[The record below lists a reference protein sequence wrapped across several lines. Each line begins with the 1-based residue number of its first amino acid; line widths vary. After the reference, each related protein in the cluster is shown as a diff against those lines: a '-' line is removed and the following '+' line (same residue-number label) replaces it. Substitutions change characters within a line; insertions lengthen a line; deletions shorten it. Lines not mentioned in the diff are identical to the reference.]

1 MITVSEVIKR
11 SCLRKYPVLCGLDG
25 LENEVLKSGII
36 DYEFSIDG
44 FIDTNNSFQYG
55 DFLISSLMFT
65 QGKEE
70 VEEKLI
76 EMLQKL
82 VQLGVSGLAV
92 KDVFFTAIPENALKF
107 CNEHSFPVILFDNE
121 IYFEEIVNDIDHLL
135 QLSDWVNKTEQQI
148 ALMLGTELSRYEVE
162 GISRELGVNALP
174 YIVTFWLKPK
184 QASSQMKMK
193 RIVQEYSKNYHRNK
207 NCFLFKYKQNYIVL
221 VVSDETEQKKYNQGL
236 SEVLNQM
243 GIDSKEYIIGVSCI
257 HSTISE
263 LDFSIKESSWSCQV
277 ATLLHENIKKYSDMG
292 TWAIVTAHYQSKYM
306 IEYMRK
312 YLRPILM
319 DPSESSKDLLETLI
333 VFVANE
339 GNTKLVA
346 KTLNIHENT
355 FRYRINKLREKLD
368 PNANDFVF
376 YENASTAVKIYLLDQ
391 LDRNIK

>member
-1 MITVSEVIKR
+1 MITVSEVIKS

-44 FIDTNNSFQYG
+44 FIEAHNSFQYG

-65 QGKEE
+65 QGN
-70 VEEKLI
+70 EEKLL
-76 EMLQKL
+76 EMLEKL
-82 VQLGVSGLAV
+82 VELGVSGLAV
-92 KDVFFTAIPENALKF
+92 KDVFFTTIPENALKF
-107 CNEHSFPVILFDNE
+107 CNEHSFPVILFDNG

-162 GISRELGVNALP
+162 GISREIGFSALP
-174 YIVTFWLKPK
+174 YVVAYWLKPK
-184 QASSQMKMK
+184 LASSQMKIK
-193 RIVQEYSKNYHRNK
+193 RTVQAYSNNHHRNK
-207 NCFLFKYKQNYIVL
+207 NCFLFKYKQNYLVL
-221 VVSDETEQKKYNQGL
+221 AISKDTEEKKYNQL
-236 SEVLNQM
+236 FNEVLNLA
-243 GIDSKEYIIGVSCI
+243 GIDSNEYVIGVSRV
-257 HSTISE
+257 HNSISE

-277 ATLLHENIKKYSDMG
+277 ATLLNENIKRYSEMG
-292 TWAIVTAHYQSKYM
+292 TWAIVTAHYQSRYM

-312 YLRPILM
+312 YLRPILS

-346 KTLNIHENT
+346 KKLSIHENT

-376 YENASTAVKIYLLDQ
+376 YENSSTAVKIYLLDQ
-391 LDRNIK
+391 LDRTIK